1 MTPMRAAA
9 SRARSRRAAT
19 DTPRR
24 AAAGPRSQARARAGL
39 LRCAASAAIAIAAA
53 VPAGKPAAAQTTTP
67 HPGTTAA
74 GQPAPGHAKGRA
86 DAPVIVLEFADFACG
101 ECARFAAETLP
112 AILNEYVA
120 AGLVQFRF
128 VPFNLGVFRPGAV
141 AARAAECAAR
151 QDAFWPMHDVLYAR
165 QREWLAR
172 GGQRDRFRRWA
183 VELGLDLPRF
193 DACLD
198 DDTIRERL
206 DANTDTAR
214 ARGVRATPTFWIG
227 DAVLVGAAA
236 ADRFR
241 EALDA
246 AIAAAA
252 R

>member
-1 MTPMRAAA
+1 MTPILAAA
-9 SRARSRRAAT
+9 SPARPRRAAT
-19 DTPRR
+19 YTLRPPSRPGR
-24 AAAGPRSQARARAGL
+24 QPRARAGL

-53 VPAGKPAAAQTTTP
+53 VPAGKPAAAQTATP

-74 GQPAPGHAKGRA
+74 GQPATGHAKGRA

-128 VPFNLGVFRPGAV
+128 VPFNLGVFRPGGL

-183 VELGLDLPRF
+183 GELGLDLARF

-214 ARGVRATPTFWIG
+214 TRGVRATPTFWIG
-227 DAVLVGAAA
+227 DAVLVGAAT

-241 EALDA
+241 EVLDA